1 MQRSPSLKKS
11 RKRVSLWVRGMYSKL
26 CTDLAINPSDRRYV
40 LKRLDHEGPTFLSKT
55 LPLFSKYTLECIE
68 AGKMLTG
75 SACPTHF
82 QHSKE
87 GGPLFMRGDLKLAI
101 AGHAPSLRKIR
112 QLCDYTYKLAVQTPE
127 KETVAAWDGFLV
139 REERIS
145 QHSLEWDW
153 TERVRKNAETLYPSL
168 AQLQLHDVF
177 TEVRPFDGPGSFKEA
192 TELKK
197 SGMLTDEESSF
208 LWKRLD
214 ESTTG
219 VAPSQAKAFA
229 GFFKSRP
236 TLRGRFRTPVVDR
249 TCKITFVP
257 KDSRGP
263 RVISMEPYLTQ
274 KGQMAIGAVMAERV
288 CSDTRQRVNFRDQSI
303 NQQLARQASLDGLH
317 ATLDLKDAS
326 DMVSEKLV
334 KRVFRNFPSIL
345 LGIHMFRSTHATFSM
360 RLGERP
366 KEGKTF
372 DSIHFDPNS
381 KKWLVSKTIKLR
393 KAFNMGAGMCFPI
406 LSTIVH
412 SSAVSGVQFFTM
424 LPARKI
430 SNRIYVYGD
439 DVICPTEWF
448 DFVCY
453 GLEKSGLVIN
463 KSKSFRKG
471 PFRESCGGDYL
482 AGEDV
487 APVRLKLT
495 GGQPEYGASALSESA
510 SQGKVV
516 ASPCASFGENLQSDG
531 TARPTTSSKS
541 KSMTVNSKYSQVLA
555 VSPHGMRESDIDG
568 FLLCAERHT
577 RELARKGLRNL
588 GMYILGCIEQQT
600 GLPLPSI
607 GWDSPYLGRVPGVQ
621 RMVSKNGLVHTPLV
635 WTERAYLPLP
645 ETQHYTCV
653 SQEKALSR
661 ALRSHETPL
670 TELFGDISIPK
681 RVKLLRVYA
690 EASKVYGY
698 GTDWLPSIAD
708 SRM

>member
-1 MQRSPSLKKS
+1 
-11 RKRVSLWVRGMYSKL
+11 V
-26 CTDLAINPSDRRYV
+26 LA
-40 LKRLDHEGPTFLSKT
+40 RLDHEGPAFLYKT

-68 AGKMLTG
+68 AGKMLVG
-75 SACPTHF
+75 SAYPTSF
-82 QHSKE
+82 RRSKA

-112 QLCDYTYKLAVQTPE
+112 QLCDYTYKLGCNVPQ
-127 KETVAAWDGFLV
+127 KELAKAWDGFLV
-139 REERIS
+139 REERLS
-145 QHSLEWDW
+145 QFSLEWDW

-168 AQLQLHDVF
+168 AKIQLHDLF
-177 TEVRPFDGPGSFKEA
+177 TKVRPYDGPGSFKEA
-192 TELKK
+192 SELKN
-197 SGMLTDEESSF
+197 SGILTEEESSF

-219 VAPSQAKAFA
+219 VAPLQAKEFA

-249 TCKITFVP
+249 TCKVTFVP

-274 KGQMAIGAVMAERV
+274 KGQMAIGAVMAELI
-288 CSDTRQRVNFRDQSI
+288 CSDTRQRVNFKDQTI
-303 NQQLARQASLDGLH
+303 NQRLACQASVDGLH

-326 DMVSEKLV
+326 DMVSDVLV
-334 KRVFRNFPSIL
+334 KRVFRNFPAISR
-345 LGIHMFRSTHATFSM
+345 GIHMLRSTHASFSM
-360 RLGERP
+360 SLSERP
-366 KEGKTF
+366 VEGKTF
-372 DSIHFDPNS
+372 DSIHYD
-381 KKWLVSKTIKLR
+381 KKNKSWLVSKTIKLR

-412 SSAVSGVQFFTM
+412 SSAVSGVQFFTL

-453 GLEKSGLVIN
+453 GLEKSGLIIN
-463 KSKSFRKG
+463 KSKSFHKG

-495 GGQPEYGASALSESA
+495 GGQPEYGASSLAVKAETSLVKGHLNCESG
-510 SQGKVV
+510 SRSV
-516 ASPCASFGENLQSDG
+516 
-531 TARPTTSSKS
+531 SSTRRQKADI
-541 KSMTVNSKYSQVLA
+541 TVNSKYSQVLA
-555 VSPHGMRESDIDG
+555 ISPHGKRESDIDG
-568 FLLCAERHT
+568 FLLCVERHT
-577 RELARKGLRNL
+577 RELARKRLRNL
-588 GMYILGCIEQQT
+588 GMYILNCIEEQT

-621 RMVSKNGLVHTPLV
+621 RMVSKNGLTHTPLV

-670 TELFGDISIPK
+670 TELFEDISIPK
-681 RVKLLRVYA
+681 RVKLLRVYT

-698 GTDWLPSIAD
+698 GTDWLPSLAD